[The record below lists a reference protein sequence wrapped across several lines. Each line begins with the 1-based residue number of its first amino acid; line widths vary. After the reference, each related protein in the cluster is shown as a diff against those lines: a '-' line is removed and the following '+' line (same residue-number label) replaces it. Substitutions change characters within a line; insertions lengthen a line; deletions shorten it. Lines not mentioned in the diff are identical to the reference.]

1 MRDSGVSISERMTQ
15 LNRRLF
21 GEDFKF
27 GVATSSYQIE
37 GATELD
43 GRGASIWDTFCK
55 SAGAIKCG
63 HSGDIACDHYHR
75 MADDVDLM
83 KWLFVDAYRFS
94 IAWPRVLPHGR
105 GAINEKGLDFYERL
119 VDRLLAKGIDPC
131 VTLYHWDLPEAL
143 PNGWLARDTA
153 LAFAD
158 YTEIVARRLG
168 DRVAMWFTHNEPWCQ
183 AFLGYQIGM
192 FAPGRK
198 AISEALV
205 CAHHLLLSHGLAVQV
220 LRAHVKAPVG
230 IAPNFMPVYPASDS
244 AQDIAAARRQDGYFN
259 RWFIEPALG
268 LGYPQDMVELYG
280 SAMPLV
286 SAEDL
291 RTIAQPLDVVG
302 VNYYE
307 RMVVADD
314 PGNGLL
320 QCKGVTQGNYARTQD
335 REIYPQGLL
344 EQLRRLHREYGLERI
359 VITENGA
366 AFADVVTEDGR
377 IHDAGR
383 VAFLQAHLEKVVE
396 ARAEGIPVSGYF
408 AWSLMDNFEWS
419 EGYTLRY
426 GLIHVDFESQKRTPK
441 DSALFY
447 RELTRR

>member
-1 MRDSGVSISERMTQ
+1 
-15 LNRRLF
+15 
-21 GEDFKF
+21 
-27 GVATSSYQIE
+27 
-37 GATELD
+37 
-43 GRGASIWDTFCK
+43 
-55 SAGAIKCG
+55 
-63 HSGDIACDHYHR
+63 
-75 MADDVDLM
+75 
-83 KWLFVDAYRFS
+83 
-94 IAWPRVLPHGR
+94 
-105 GAINEKGLDFYERL
+105 
-119 VDRLLAKGIDPC
+119 
-131 VTLYHWDLPEAL
+131 
-143 PNGWLARDTA
+143 
-153 LAFAD
+153 
-158 YTEIVARRLG
+158 
-168 DRVAMWFTHNEPWCQ
+168 
-183 AFLGYQIGM
+183 
-192 FAPGRK
+192 
-198 AISEALV
+198 
-205 CAHHLLLSHGLAVQV
+205 
-220 LRAHVKAPVG
+220 
-230 IAPNFMPVYPASDS
+230 MPVYPASDS

-280 SAMPLV
+280 SEMPLV